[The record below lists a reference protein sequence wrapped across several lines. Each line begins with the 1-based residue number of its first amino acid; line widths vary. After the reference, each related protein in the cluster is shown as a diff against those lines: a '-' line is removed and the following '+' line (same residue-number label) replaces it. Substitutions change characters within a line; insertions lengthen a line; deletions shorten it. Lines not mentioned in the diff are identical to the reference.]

1 MMNQDQLIRMLRDIV
16 EGKTKAES
24 SQMLAPDDAVLWDT
38 IAAEVA
44 EMQAAGVVVDIPFE
58 STPPPTEP
66 ISKLN

>member
-1 MMNQDQLIRMLRDIV
+1 MMDQDQLIRMLRDIT

-24 SQMLAPDDAVLWDT
+24 SQPLAPEDAVLWDT

-44 EMQAAGVVVDIPFE
+44 EMQAAGMVVDIPFE
-58 STPPPTEP
+58 VTPPPTEP